1 MTMRLLA
8 LATLLVLAPST
19 AGRSELITPPPSD
32 MRAVMWV
39 DDDSRFWRLNF
50 MTMQIE
56 PCGDECSRNLANNW
70 KGCFGGER

>member
-1 MTMRLLA
+1 MTR
-8 LATLLVLAPST
+8 LVLGLMILAAST
-19 AGRSELITPPPSD
+19 DGKSELIVPPPE

-56 PCGDECSRNLANNW
+56 PCGEDCSRNLADNW
-70 KGCFGGER
+70 KGCFGGEQ